1 MLNYINHTP
10 FKHVYLIGMTN
21 CALLSFLSSSVAGK
35 SSFLNQCIA
44 FTKSK
49 VSVFNLLSLSDDGI
63 QLNKEGMIADD
74 HFDIDYWSSAPPPS
88 EVEPSDSLLTI
99 SSLPS
104 TTLGVTA
111 IKLYGAR
118 FLLYDTPGVCPS
130 AFRIRLLTSMLSEEQ
145 KKAKLL
151 FPRKALVPT
160 VFSLHPNHSILLGAL
175 AHIDYVS
182 PENVAFSTS
191 FHVVQSTH
199 RVQLLA
205 LVAPSLQNR
214 QRSRAARKT
223 RGNSFRSALLG
234 RPVFGLWRRRA
245 PERFPA
251 RARAQHAQ
259 RGAEHAAAGLSE
271 QSEIHGVS
279 GRERWRLRMDR
290 VFLAGWEREK
300 GLRE

>member
-1 MLNYINHTP
+1 MSSLNNIGISSVLNYINHTP

-21 CALLSFLSSSVAGK
+21 CSFIYGIYYHIAGK

-49 VSVFNLLSLSDDGI
+49 VSVFNLLSLSEDGI

-74 HFDIDYWSSAPPPS
+74 HFDIDYWNTETGPS
-88 EVEPSDSLLTI
+88 EIEPSENLLTI

-118 FLLYDTPGVCPS
+118 FLLYDTPGICPS
-130 AFRIRLLTSMLSEEQ
+130 AYRIRLLTSMLSEEQ

-175 AHIDYVS
+175 AHIDYIS
-182 PENVAFSTS
+182 PENVPFPPIC
-191 FHVVQSTH
+191 HIVQSTH
-199 RVQLLA
+199 CIQLFSLIS
-205 LVAPSLQNR
+205 PSL
-214 QRSRAARKT
+214 
-223 RGNSFRSALLG
+223 
-234 RPVFGLWRRRA
+234 
-245 PERFPA
+245 
-251 RARAQHAQ
+251 
-259 RGAEHAAAGLSE
+259 
-271 QSEIHGVS
+271 
-279 GRERWRLRMDR
+279 
-290 VFLAGWEREK
+290 
-300 GLRE
+300 